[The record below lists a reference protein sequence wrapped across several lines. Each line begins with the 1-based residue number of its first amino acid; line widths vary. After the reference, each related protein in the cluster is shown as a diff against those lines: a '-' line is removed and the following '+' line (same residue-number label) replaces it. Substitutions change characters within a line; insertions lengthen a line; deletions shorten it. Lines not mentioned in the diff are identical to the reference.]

1 VRAGRVDGGRYSLAF
16 RETVKDHPHVRTL
29 VLDRGN
35 HAGMVYLSDP
45 HWFGLAALSHLKHWQ
60 ARDVEH
66 VTAAVPPLD
75 VLAEGSV
82 TDQTVTYRL
91 LVRNHGAAAVEALD
105 AHLDLPD
112 GARLAHCYLG
122 AEGLGRCA
130 RDGNRLTWTLPR
142 PSGGKTTAGPF
153 VAVVDIAGLKP
164 GRFAATAWVE
174 RQEVTLEKTRR
185 YVPSRCRA
193 AAISART
200 AAGPGKA
207 RPVFRYQ

>member
-82 TDQTVTYRL
+82 PTRRSRIASSSATTAR
-91 LVRNHGAAAVEALD
+91 RRSGPWTPTSTCRTGPGSPTATSGPRGSAAA
-105 AHLDLPD
+105 P
-112 GARLAHCYLG
+112 GTG
-122 AEGLGRCA
+122 
-130 RDGNRLTWTLPR
+130 
-142 PSGGKTTAGPF
+142 TA
-153 VAVVDIAGLKP
+153 
-164 GRFAATAWVE
+164 
-174 RQEVTLEKTRR
+174 
-185 YVPSRCRA
+185 
-193 AAISART
+193 
-200 AAGPGKA
+200 
-207 RPVFRYQ
+207 